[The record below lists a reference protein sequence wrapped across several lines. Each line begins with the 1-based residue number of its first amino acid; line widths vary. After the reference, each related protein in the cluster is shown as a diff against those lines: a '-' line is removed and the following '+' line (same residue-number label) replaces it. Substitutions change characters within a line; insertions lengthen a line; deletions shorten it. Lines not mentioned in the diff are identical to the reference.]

1 MDVIGA
7 VVSIM
12 SCLCAKNCINES
24 ISRQYGHLRNPK
36 RKLGKLRRKMEEL
49 NALKVEVTI
58 KLEQMQLQFGMEP
71 KEGVKLWLRNVDE
84 IDSEVSRITTENR
97 QENLSWYCP
106 NYLCSRKQFGKLVE
120 EKIEEVADLIE
131 KGNFSDDSLA
141 HKLQNKGLTLPTTLL
156 LENHTTMLSWKK
168 IWSCLMGSKVGRIG
182 VYGMGGIG
190 KTTIMREIN
199 NQLLKGSTDFGCV
212 IWVTVSKDF
221 DLDRLQKGIA
231 KQLNF
236 SLSDCES
243 VVEKSAKIYG
253 ALHRKRFVQVLDDL
267 WEPFPLEQVGIPFP
281 TAENGCKIVLTTR
294 LMSICRGMET
304 EQDVEIKVLS
314 EDEAWN
320 LFRDKVGKAVLV
332 EPKIQNIA
340 RKVAKECGGFPLAII
355 TVGRALRR
363 ETNISEWE
371 IALTELRG
379 STGSIECMEDL
390 VFARLRCSLTKLRDD
405 TN

>member
-1 MDVIGA
+1 
-7 VVSIM
+7 
-12 SCLCAKNCINES
+12 
-24 ISRQYGHLRNPK
+24 
-36 RKLGKLRRKMEEL
+36 MEEL

-58 KLEQMQLQFGMEP
+58 KQEQMQLQFGMEP

-141 HKLQNKGLTLPTTLL
+141 HKLQNKG
-156 LENHTTMLSWKK
+156 
-168 IWSCLMGSKVGRIG
+168 RIG

-212 IWVTVSKDF
+212 LWVTVSKDF

-267 WEPFPLEQVGIPFP
+267 GELFPLEQVGIPFP

-332 EPKIQNIA
+332 EPKI
-340 RKVAKECGGFPLAII
+340 
-355 TVGRALRR
+355 
-363 ETNISEWE
+363 
-371 IALTELRG
+371 
-379 STGSIECMEDL
+379 
-390 VFARLRCSLTKLRDD
+390 
-405 TN
+405 